1 MSKIITIEE
10 LAQIESNPNLK
21 NDPKANAFIDM
32 ANDWVEHYTNQIFG
46 EIKTKTKKLDYS
58 PAIFL
63 EPNIKEI
70 ITLTIDRQEAPYQ
83 LNNDTGRIRLPLR
96 QSEYSEVEIQYRV
109 GTETIPADLK
119 MATLNLAREMMNKP
133 DSLSQVK
140 TLGVIVSHIKT
151 QPKAKSRLSP
161 PFQVIWQSLTIT
173 EQGKYNEN

>member
-21 NDPKANAFIDM
+21 NDPKANAYTDM

-70 ITLTIDRQEAPYQ
+70 ITLAIDGQTEPFK
-83 LNNDTGRIRLPLR
+83 LNNDTGRVRLPKGYSD
-96 QSEYSEVEIQYRV
+96 QSEVEIQYRV

-119 MATLNLAREMMNKP
+119 LATLNLAREMMNKP
-133 DSLSQVK
+133 DSFIASENIGGYSISYKDPAHSQIATIATLS
-140 TLGVIVSHIKT
+140 SDM
-151 QPKAKSRLSP
+151 
-161 PFQVIWQSLTIT
+161 TIFNHYRT
-173 EQGKYNEN
+173 RKI

>member
-46 EIKTKTKKLDYS
+46 EIKTKTRKLDYS
-58 PAIFL
+58 QAIFL

-70 ITLTIDRQEAPYQ
+70 ITLTIDGQEAPYR
-83 LNNDTGRIRLPLR
+83 LNNDTGRVRLPLR
-96 QSEYSEVEIQYRV
+96 YSDQSEVEIQYRV

-119 MATLNLAREMMNKP
+119 LATLNLAREMMNKP
-133 DSLSQVK
+133 DSFIASENIGGYSISYKDPAQSQISTIATLSSDMAIFNHYRTRK
-140 TLGVIVSHIKT
+140 I
-151 QPKAKSRLSP
+151 
-161 PFQVIWQSLTIT
+161 
-173 EQGKYNEN
+173 